1 MATLSAKDAFDRR
14 EATRRVSL
22 LLVQSGLTAR
32 QFAQKLS
39 TPAGSL
45 TNWLRGDCN
54 PPGCLLVL
62 VDILEKFPE
71 VREYLGMEKAV

>member
-1 MATLSAKDAFDRR
+1 MATLSEKDALDRR
-14 EATRRVSL
+14 EAVRRLSL
-22 LLVQSGLTAR
+22 LFARSGLTAK
-32 QFAQKLS
+32 QFAPKLS

-62 VDILEKFPE
+62 MDILEKFPE
-71 VREYLGMEKAV
+71 VREYLGIKEAA